1 MAAGMDKIVD
11 MPVVE
16 RLEDFDQKSGNM
28 LERLVFN
35 NRMAVMV
42 ICAAITLILSYQMTK
57 LVFNAS
63 FEKMI
68 PQSNIYIKNYMANKT
83 ELRGLGNSI
92 RVVVENP
99 QGDIFDPAFL
109 ETLKLINDELFLV
122 PGVDRAWMKSIWTP
136 SVRWNEVTEEGFAG
150 GPVVPDSYDG
160 SQASVNQVKLNIRR
174 SGITGQLIANNY
186 KSALIFVPL
195 LDKDTETGK
204 PLDYNLFSKRIED
217 VRKKFQTAAADGK
230 SAEPVK
236 QGAMVKVHV
245 IGFAKLVG
253 DLLDGLMQ
261 VMTYFGVAAIIAAII
276 IFLYTRCMRST
287 LLVISCS
294 IVAVLWQLGL
304 ISTLGFELDPYS
316 ILVPFLIFAIGV
328 SHAVQKMNGIMQD
341 VGRGTHRLVAAR
353 YTFRRL
359 FLAGMT
365 ALLADAV
372 GFAVLMFIDIPVIK
386 DLALTASIGVAILIF
401 TNLLLLPV
409 LLSFTGVSLIAA
421 KRSLDENRDESAGK
435 GAGHFWSLLDHF
447 TERRWA
453 TIAITVSTVLAVIG
467 FFVSLHLKIGDLD
480 PGAPE
485 LRANSRYN
493 KDNAFITSNYSL
505 SSDQFAVIMKT
516 PPEGCLKYES
526 MNEADRLAWELKQI
540 PGVQTTI
547 SLTDTVR
554 QITSGT
560 FEGSPKWFTL
570 SRNQDILNFAEQ
582 NALNNNP
589 DLFNPDGSVM
599 PIIAYLT
606 DHKAATL
613 DQVVA
618 TVEKFSA
625 DHSTKDRQ
633 FLLAAGNAGIEA
645 ATNIVVKE
653 TNRTMLL
660 YVYGAVI
667 ILCFITFRNWRAVV
681 VAVLPLMLTSIL
693 CEALMVVL
701 GIGVKVATL
710 PVIALGVGIGVDY
723 ALYLLSVQ
731 LTQQRSGLP
740 LGQAYKN
747 AVQFTGK
754 VVGLVGITLAA
765 GVVTWA
771 FSPIKFQADMGILL
785 TFMFIWNMFGALILI
800 PALSHFLLQGVTVVV
815 PVDEQMHK
823 ETVADSKNSKSALRI
838 STMGEEV

>member
-16 RLEDFDQKSGNM
+16 RIEDFDRKSGNT
-28 LERLVFN
+28 LERMVFN

-42 ICAAITLILSYQMTK
+42 LCAVITLVLSYQITK

-68 PQSNIYIKNYMANKT
+68 PQSNIYIKNYMANKS

-109 ETLKLINDELFLV
+109 EILKQINDDLFLV

-160 SQASVNQVKLNIRR
+160 SRASVDQVKLNIRR
-174 SGITGQLIANNY
+174 SGITGHLIANNY

-204 PLDYNLFSKRIED
+204 PLDYNLFSKRLEEI
-217 VRKKFQTAAADGK
+217 RKKYQSSDAVAKG
-230 SAEPVK
+230 SEPAK
-236 QGAMVKVHV
+236 PGAKVNIHV

-261 VMTYFGVAAIIAAII
+261 VMTYFGVAAIIAALI
-276 IFLYTRCMRST
+276 IFLYTRCLRST
-287 LLVISCS
+287 ILVISCS
-294 IVAVLWQLGL
+294 LVAVLWQLGL

-328 SHAVQKMNGIMQD
+328 SHGVQKMNGIMQD

-409 LLSFTGVSLIAA
+409 LLSFTGVSQVAA
-421 KRSLDENRDESAGK
+421 KKSLQENRDESVGK
-435 GAGHFWSLLDHF
+435 GAGHLWSWLDRF

-453 TIAITVSTVLAVIG
+453 TGAITVAAILSVIG
-467 FFVSLHLKIGDLD
+467 FVVSLNLKIGDLD

-526 MNEADRLAWELKQI
+526 MIEADRLAWELKHI

-570 SRNQDILNFAEQ
+570 SRNQEILNFGEQ

-599 PIIAYLT
+599 PVIAYLT
-606 DHKAATL
+606 DHKAETL
-613 DQVVA
+613 NRVIA
-618 TVEKFSA
+618 SVEKFSRA
-625 DHSTKDRQ
+625 HSTKDRQ

-653 TNRTMLL
+653 TNRTMLF

-681 VAVLPLMLTSIL
+681 VAVLPLMVTSIL

-731 LTQQRSGLP
+731 LTQQRSGLS
-740 LGQAYKN
+740 LGEAYKN

-800 PALSHFLLQGVTVVV
+800 PALSHFLLQNVTDKVVGTVV
-815 PVDEQMHK
+815 EQG
-823 ETVADSKNSKSALRI
+823 N
-838 STMGEEV
+838 EVCKVSV